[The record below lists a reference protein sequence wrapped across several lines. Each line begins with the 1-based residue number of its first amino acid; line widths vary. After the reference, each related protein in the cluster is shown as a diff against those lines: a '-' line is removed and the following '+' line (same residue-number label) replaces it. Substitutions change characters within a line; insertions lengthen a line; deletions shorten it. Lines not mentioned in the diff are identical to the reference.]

1 MPEQQLQGKVIVVT
15 GGSSGIGRHLCAAL
29 RARGASVVALSR
41 TATGAAIDAD
51 LCVDADVA
59 DEASLGVAFRQIG
72 ARWPGVDALVNN
84 AGIAHEMLLS
94 ECSPADWARVI
105 ATNLT
110 GPFLVARAAYPL
122 LAKAKGAV
130 INISSVAA
138 IRPMRRLGAY
148 GAAKAGL
155 LQLTK
160 VMALEFA
167 RDGVRANAVVP
178 GYIRTAMNEEFL
190 VSAAGERLVQS
201 IPLREPGSVADIE
214 NAVAWLASDASRYVT
229 GTALTVDGGF
239 LLR

>member
-1 MPEQQLQGKVIVVT
+1 M
-15 GGSSGIGRHLCAAL
+15 
-29 RARGASVVALSR
+29 
-41 TATGAAIDAD
+41 
-51 LCVDADVA
+51 
-59 DEASLGVAFRQIG
+59 
-72 ARWPGVDALVNN
+72 
-84 AGIAHEMLLS
+84 
-94 ECSPADWARVI
+94 
-105 ATNLT
+105 
-110 GPFLVARAAYPL
+110 
-122 LAKAKGAV
+122 
-130 INISSVAA
+130 
-138 IRPMRRLGAY
+138 GAY

-190 VSAAGERLVQS
+190 ASAAGERLVQS

-214 NAVAWLASDASRYVT
+214 NAIAWLASDASRYVT

>member
-1 MPEQQLQGKVIVVT
+1 M
-15 GGSSGIGRHLCAAL
+15 
-29 RARGASVVALSR
+29 ALSR
-41 TATGAAIDAD
+41 TASRAGIDAD

-59 DEASLGVAFRQIG
+59 DAASLDAAFGQVG
-72 ARWPGVDALVNN
+72 ARWPSVSALVNN
-84 AGIAHEMLLS
+84 AGIAHEAPLA
-94 ECSPADWARVI
+94 ECSPVDWTRVI

-110 GPFLVARAAYPL
+110 GPFLVARTAYPL

-130 INISSVAA
+130 INISSVAG
-138 IRPMRRLGAY
+138 IKPMRGLGAY

-178 GYIRTAMNEEFL
+178 GYIRTVMNEDFL
-190 VSAAGERLVQS
+190 ASGAGERLVQS

-214 NAVAWLASDASRYVT
+214 NAVAWLACDASRYVT
-229 GTALTVDGGF
+229 GVALTVDGGF